1 VTQVDGQSSLRQPS
15 QFEILA
21 GPMLN
26 LMELELFMAVP
37 DAFIAFTNIAKAI
50 ETSPGAFLY
59 FASATISCQTGQ
71 GQSCQCHRHIF
82 RAFWKPFP
90 QIIIRYLMSSL
101 IYFEGTL
108 MECQP
113 FQWEEAMGPELCPGC
128 FLAKSVVSFWL

>member
-1 VTQVDGQSSLRQPS
+1 
-15 QFEILA
+15 
-21 GPMLN
+21 MLN
-26 LMELELFMAVP
+26 LMEWEPFMAVP
-37 DAFIAFTNIAKAI
+37 DAFVAFTNISKAI
-50 ETSPGAFLY
+50 QTSPGAFPY

-71 GQSCQCHRHIF
+71 GQSHQRRGHIF
-82 RAFWKPFP
+82 GAFWKPFP
-90 QIIIRYLMSSL
+90 QIIIQCLMSSL